1 MLIYRFISI
10 NGHAVLTLSKIFVCF
25 QIEEIA
31 RKLGTALQLGESAL
45 KEWTKDKKPAE
56 AAGTDVNA
64 NASEETKVKQPLD
77 ERHVMEPM
85 PEDAR
90 LKKVLEPQHEPE
102 PELAPPTPIPTP
114 GPSRAGAATASLVEA
129 EVAPTPDIPPTPTPV
144 PAFPPTGEEEEPDR
158 PPPTPTFH
166 PPPGEPMLQRRAQ
179 DLPNLPAPFGVSS
192 IPPLPFKLG
201 GRTLPPVGGQTP
213 NLDNLPNPPD
223 DELPPTYEEVE
234 MADKL
239 SGKKKKKKDKHKD
252 REPQAELAPL

>member
-1 MLIYRFISI
+1 MD
-10 NGHAVLTLSKIFVCF
+10 LSDFHQKVYIICF

-31 RKLGTALQLGESAL
+31 RKLGTALQLGEGAL
-45 KEWTKDKKPAE
+45 KEWTKDKKSPE

-77 ERHVMEPM
+77 DRQVMEPLPQEAKAKNM
-85 PEDAR
+85 F
-90 LKKVLEPQHEPE
+90 EPQREPDPGLE
-102 PELAPPTPIPTP
+102 AQTPIPTP
-114 GPSRAGAATASLVEA
+114 GPSRAGAATASLVDA
-129 EVAPTPDIPPTPTPV
+129 NIAPTPDIPPTPTPV
-144 PAFPPTGEEEEPDR
+144 PAFPPTGEAEEEPDR

-166 PPPGEPMLQRRAQ
+166 PAPGEPMLQRRAQ
-179 DLPNLPAPFGVSS
+179 DLPNLPTPFGASS

-201 GRTLPPVGGQTP
+201 GRTLPPVAGQTP
-213 NLDNLPNPPD
+213 NLDNLPNPPG